1 MRLGALITLVLTG
14 RRRAEVLGIRGTSA
28 EEAWAEEL
36 CTSVG
41 SWTAEVE
48 SIARNAAD
56 ALTEPGATRADV
68 ETAVQNGLDATD
80 TLIQELRASVP
91 PDTPEGDQAKAAVDA
106 FLDEVRASDDE
117 VRTALAGIPEGAG
130 LAEIVAELS
139 GLATSLQQTVDS
151 GRTLVSD
158 IQQLGSA
165 LKDGFENADSCE
177 ELRES

>member
-1 MRLGALITLVLTG
+1 MKLGALITLVLLLAVAG
-14 RRRAEVLGIRGTSA
+14 CGGGGTSV
-28 EEAWAEEL
+28 EEAWAEEV
-36 CTSVG
+36 CASVG
-41 SWTAEVE
+41 SWKAEVE

-56 ALTEPGATRADV
+56 VLTEPGATRADV
-68 ETAVQNGLDATD
+68 ETAVENGLDATD

-106 FLDEVRASDDE
+106 FLDDVRASDDE
-117 VRTALAGIPEGAG
+117 VRTALAGVPEGAG

-139 GLATSLQQTVDS
+139 GLATSIQQTVES

>member
-1 MRLGALITLVLTG
+1 MKLGALMTLVLVFAVAG
-14 RRRAEVLGIRGTSA
+14 CGGGGTSA
-28 EEAWAEEL
+28 EEAWAEEV
-36 CTSVG
+36 CASVG
-41 SWTAEVE
+41 SWKAEVE

-56 ALTEPGATRADV
+56 AVTEPGATRADV
-68 ETAVQNGLDATD
+68 EAAVENGLDATD

-91 PDTPEGDQAKAAVDA
+91 PDTPDGDQAKAAVDA
-106 FLDEVRASDDE
+106 FLDDVRASDDE
-117 VRTALAGIPEGAG
+117 VRTALAGVPEGAG

-139 GLATSLQQTVDS
+139 GLATSIQQTVES

>member
-1 MRLGALITLVLTG
+1 M
-14 RRRAEVLGIRGTSA
+14 
-28 EEAWAEEL
+28 
-36 CTSVG
+36 
-41 SWTAEVE
+41 
-48 SIARNAAD
+48 
-56 ALTEPGATRADV
+56 
-68 ETAVQNGLDATD
+68 QNGLDATD

-117 VRTALAGIPEGAG
+117 VRTAGGHSEGAG

-139 GLATSLQQTVDS
+139 GLATSLQQMVDS

>member
-1 MRLGALITLVLTG
+1 
-14 RRRAEVLGIRGTSA
+14 
-28 EEAWAEEL
+28 
-36 CTSVG
+36 
-41 SWTAEVE
+41 
-48 SIARNAAD
+48 
-56 ALTEPGATRADV
+56 
-68 ETAVQNGLDATD
+68 VQNGLDATD

-177 ELRES
+177 ELRGS

>member
-1 MRLGALITLVLTG
+1 MKLGVLIPLVLVFAVAG
-14 RRRAEVLGIRGTSA
+14 CGGGGTSA
-28 EEAWAEEL
+28 EEAWAEEV
-36 CTSVG
+36 CASVG
-41 SWTAEVE
+41 SWKAEVE

-56 ALTEPGATRADV
+56 AVTEPGATRADV
-68 ETAVQNGLDATD
+68 EAAVENGLDATD

-106 FLDEVRASDDE
+106 FLDDVRASDDE
-117 VRTALAGIPEGAG
+117 VRTALAGVPEGAG

-139 GLATSLQQTVDS
+139 GLATSIQQTVES

>member
-1 MRLGALITLVLTG
+1 MKLGALITLVLLLAVAG
-14 RRRAEVLGIRGTSA
+14 CGGGGTSD
-28 EEAWAEEL
+28 EEAWAEEV
-36 CTSVG
+36 CASVG
-41 SWTAEVE
+41 SWKAEVE

-177 ELRES
+177 ELRGS

>member
-1 MRLGALITLVLTG
+1 MRLGALITLVLLVAVAG
-14 RRRAEVLGIRGTSA
+14 CGGGGTSA

-36 CTSVG
+36 CASVG

-177 ELRES
+177 ELRGS

>member
-1 MRLGALITLVLTG
+1 MKLGALITLVLLLAVAG
-14 RRRAEVLGIRGTSA
+14 CGGSGTSA

-36 CTSVG
+36 CGSVA
-41 SWTAEVE
+41 SWKTEVE

-68 ETAVQNGLDATD
+68 EAAVENGLDATD

-91 PDTPEGDQAKAAVDA
+91 PDTPEGDQAQAAVDS
-106 FLDEVRASDDE
+106 FLDDVRASDDE
-117 VRTALAGIPEGAG
+117 VRTALAGLPEGAG

-139 GLATSLQQTVDS
+139 GLATGLQQTVES

-165 LKDGFENADSCE
+165 LQDGFENAESCE

>member
-1 MRLGALITLVLTG
+1 MKLGALITLVLLLAVAG
-14 RRRAEVLGIRGTSA
+14 CGGGGTSA
-28 EEAWAEEL
+28 EEAWAEDV
-36 CTSVG
+36 CASVG
-41 SWTAEVE
+41 SWKAEVE

-56 ALTEPGATRADV
+56 AVTEPGATRADV
-68 ETAVQNGLDATD
+68 EAAVENGLDATD

-106 FLDEVRASDDE
+106 FLDDVRASDDE
-117 VRTALAGIPEGAG
+117 VRTALAGVPEGAG

-139 GLATSLQQTVDS
+139 GLATSIQQTVES

-165 LKDGFENADSCE
+165 LRDGFENADSCQ